1 MISEKFGV
9 ERVGEICRVDKGR
22 GMRGGGGDMCAAAGK
37 GVEEGGADG
46 DVVAFGGE
54 WGGGS
59 GDNGVSIEIGVNGG
73 HEHGA
78 GSFGRVLQD
87 GANKVVMIGGGV
99 VEVLV

>member
-1 MISEKFGV
+1 MTSEKFGV
-9 ERVGEICRVDKGR
+9 ERVGEICRVDQGR
-22 GMRGGGGDMCAAAGK
+22 GMRGGGGDMCPAAGK

-54 WGGGS
+54 LGGGF
-59 GDNGVSIEIGVNGG
+59 GDNGVSVEMGVSGG
-73 HEHGA
+73 HEHRA
-78 GSFGRVLQD
+78 GSFSGVLQD